1 MSRRQNNMRKY
12 VSPILAAGLCLGMA
26 GVAQAQDFEG
36 AYAGAHGR
44 LNFNGPWV
52 PGDAAVGAFAGYN
65 MGMGNGL
72 ILGVEGEV
80 EYDFNS
86 AWSGGANDLMA
97 TANLRAG
104 ADAGGAL
111 IYGKAG
117 VGYSSAGTG
126 TWNVGAGADVPITDG
141 YFVRG
146 EVERVDPFV
155 AGLSTR
161 HNVKAGVGLK
171 F

>member
-1 MSRRQNNMRKY
+1 MRKY
-12 VSPILAAGLCLGMA
+12 VSPIVAAGLCLGMA
-26 GVAQAQDFEG
+26 GIAQAQEFEG
-36 AYAGAHGR
+36 TYAGVHGR
-44 LNFNGPWV
+44 LNVNGPWV

-72 ILGVEGEV
+72 VVGVEGEV
-80 EYDFNS
+80 EYDFDS
-86 AWSGGANDLMA
+86 AWTGGGNDLMG
-97 TANLRAG
+97 TANLRVG

-117 VGYSSAGTG
+117 AGYSSAGTA
-126 TWNVGAGADVPITDG
+126 TWNVGAGADVMILDG

-146 EVERVDPFV
+146 EVERVDPFLG
-155 AGLSTR
+155 GLDTR
-161 HNVKAGVGLK
+161 YNGKVGVGLK